1 MAIKPNHVKEKKM
14 TTLITGAGLIGTS
27 YAQHAIQ
34 EGEKVIFLDPIP
46 HKDYVRNQLGGAEF
60 VYENEDVRSLPGL
73 IKIIQS
79 HAVDRVL
86 HTASVIGQKA
96 ADPIHFGYGLNIGGT
111 MALADA
117 VRLTGVKKVVHIST
131 FGAYDW
137 RKISEGPVQ
146 EDNPL
151 GSGAAYSNSKV
162 AQEKILEA
170 YSINAGFELIM
181 LRLANTFGVGHFWGG
196 SGGGQKVQDLVMA
209 GITGEPARIPEEQT
223 MDFAYI
229 YSKDVGRAINL
240 AMKKDTIPE
249 NVFNIGYEKVH
260 SFDDLVKGIKGHMP
274 NLSVEI
280 IPGTRPKN
288 RALPLDCSRARN
300 VLGWEP
306 EYNFED
312 AIADYANDLRNRMG

>member
-1 MAIKPNHVKEKKM
+1 
-14 TTLITGAGLIGTS
+14 
-27 YAQHAIQ
+27 
-34 EGEKVIFLDPIP
+34 
-46 HKDYVRNQLGGAEF
+46 
-60 VYENEDVRSLPGL
+60 
-73 IKIIQS
+73 
-79 HAVDRVL
+79 
-86 HTASVIGQKA
+86 
-96 ADPIHFGYGLNIGGT
+96 
-111 MALADA
+111 
-117 VRLTGVKKVVHIST
+117 
-131 FGAYDW
+131 
-137 RKISEGPVQ
+137 
-146 EDNPL
+146 
-151 GSGAAYSNSKV
+151 
-162 AQEKILEA
+162 
-170 YSINAGFELIM
+170 M

-240 AMKKDTIPE
+240 AMKKDPIPE